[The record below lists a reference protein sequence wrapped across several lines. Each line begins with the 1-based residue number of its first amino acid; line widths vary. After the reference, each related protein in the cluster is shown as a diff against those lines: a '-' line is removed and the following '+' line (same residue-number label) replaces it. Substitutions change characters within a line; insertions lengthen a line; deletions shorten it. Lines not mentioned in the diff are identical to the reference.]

1 MATSSYPQANLS
13 IFHSS
18 LLKEF
23 FKISIINIY
32 NESKLF
38 ILTILYETKIRY
50 FKSRAAGEFQM
61 GVTHLL
67 PPH

>member
-1 MATSSYPQANLS
+1 MATSSYPQAHLS
-13 IFHSS
+13 IFQSS

-23 FKISIINIY
+23 FKISIINVY
-32 NESKLF
+32 NKSKLF

-50 FKSRAAGEFQM
+50 FQSRAAGKLQM